1 MRDEFNA
8 WAREVKR
15 VEPPG
20 AKGELEALFADFC
33 EDFNTCTLP
42 GEKYYDLRAWEAA
55 ERAGAAGAGAG
66 AARLSDADARRAEA
80 AAAARA
86 RTAEQL
92 DLLRR
97 SALAPARV
105 AEVRERQELIARQK
119 YAFDR
124 GDVRETALIRDK
136 LAALD
141 KAAAEA
147 RFK

>member
-8 WAREVKR
+8 WAREVKH

-42 GEKYYDLRAWEAA
+42 AEKYYDLRAWEAA
-55 ERAGAAGAGAG
+55 EAARAGGRGTAP
-66 AARLSDADARRAEA
+66 RLSDAEALRAEA

-105 AEVRERQELIARQK
+105 AEVKERQELLARQK